1 MFIDQNFKT
10 SGNLSSLPS
19 TPTPPHQTKVLRIS
33 EISDVSFFEWTVFQR
48 SYYDN
53 TRGVQLLSE
62 NLKMKLYAWFNT
74 HACLKINGIFLKS
87 LITYLIQVVFYSAHS
102 MKSRRWQIS
111 INQAMLFIGSKDS
124 PPFHNFG
131 LIDNPKS
138 YRRHMALKKSAIIE
152 LQNHSS
158 RVHSRATRNVRS
170 RKYWQ
175 RQSRF
180 LIHHWPKC

>member
-1 MFIDQNFKT
+1 
-10 SGNLSSLPS
+10 
-19 TPTPPHQTKVLRIS
+19 
-33 EISDVSFFEWTVFQR
+33 
-48 SYYDN
+48 
-53 TRGVQLLSE
+53 
-62 NLKMKLYAWFNT
+62 MKLYAWFNT
-74 HACLKINGIFLKS
+74 HACLKMGIFLKS
-87 LITYLIQVVFYSAHS
+87 LITYLIQVVFDSAHS

-111 INQAMLFIGSKDS
+111 INQAMMIIGSKDS

-131 LIDNPKS
+131 LIDKPKS

-158 RVHSRATRNVRS
+158 RVQSRATRNVRS

-180 LIHHWPKC
+180 LIHHWPKFDILFGYRGVWGGLLHVPPASLVRFGYRSIPDPLAKTASRNDD